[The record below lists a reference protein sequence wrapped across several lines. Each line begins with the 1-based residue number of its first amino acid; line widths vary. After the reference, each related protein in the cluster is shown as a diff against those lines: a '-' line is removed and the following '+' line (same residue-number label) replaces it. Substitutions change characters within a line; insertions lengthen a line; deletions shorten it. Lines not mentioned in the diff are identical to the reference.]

1 MNSLNE
7 MFPLARMFP
16 LAVIH
21 KGFEKKTKV
30 NVKIDDV
37 IDWERGNYNR
47 LPNISRS
54 NDNQAIRKV

>member
-16 LAVIH
+16 LALIH
-21 KGFEKKTKV
+21 KGFEKKANV
-30 NVKIDDV
+30 NFKIDDV
-37 IDWERGNYNR
+37 TDWERDNYNR

-54 NDNQAIRKV
+54 